1 VKILIVCTGNLC
13 RSPMAE
19 ALMRA
24 ALSAQSCTGIEI
36 SSAGTWAGGG
46 SPATSEAVAAVR
58 ARSGD
63 LSSHLSTPLTP
74 QALNDADLV
83 IAMTRVHERE
93 ILELDP
99 GARSKL
105 VMLKEILEMEPDV
118 DAHADPHRKLQALLA
133 TPRPQPRR
141 DLDVDDPIGL
151 GSRAYDRC
159 ATIIEQ
165 GVRRLA
171 SLLCPPSQQAG

>member
-1 VKILIVCTGNLC
+1 
-13 RSPMAE
+13 MAE
-19 ALMRA
+19 ALMRT
-24 ALSAQSCTGIEI
+24 ALSAHRCRGIEI
-36 SSAGTWAGGG
+36 SSAGTWAGAG

-58 ARSGD
+58 ARAGD
-63 LSSHLSTPLTP
+63 LSSHRSNPLTP
-74 QALNDADLV
+74 EALDEADLV

-93 ILELDP
+93 ILELAP
-99 GARSKL
+99 GARGKL

-118 DAHADPHRKLQALLA
+118 DVRADPRRKLQALLA
-133 TPRPQPRR
+133 TPRPPPRR
-141 DLDVDDPIGL
+141 DLDLDDPIGL
-151 GSRAYDRC
+151 GARAYDRC

>member
-1 VKILIVCTGNLC
+1 
-13 RSPMAE
+13 
-19 ALMRA
+19 MRA
-24 ALSAQSCTGIEI
+24 ALSAQRCTGIEI
-36 SSAGTWAGGG
+36 SSAGTWAGAG

-58 ARSGD
+58 ARAGD

-83 IAMTRVHERE
+83 MAMTRVHERE

-118 DAHADPHRKLQALLA
+118 DAHADSHRKLQALLA

-165 GVRRLA
+165 GVRRLV